1 MKLNKNFYQLLK
13 AETVD
18 LLHWSSLS
26 GVVNEIKS
34 PNSFLQKLIFGSHE
48 TREVEKI
55 ELGVLRRGR
64 KMAPFV
70 RKNGMALE
78 MSGGT
83 QEFQM
88 VRPPKIRVKTHLEPS
103 ELMDNRRPGYSIF
116 PAAGEVASA
125 AEQEIA
131 RKATVLSDGIAES
144 VEYLCAQALRGT
156 LSYSADEQEVFQITY
171 PVPAGNT
178 YTLSTKWDDPDS
190 LISQDFMDA
199 QQIASDEVGLGL
211 TDVIMGTDA
220 ARAFMANEEV
230 RYLLTA
236 PRDMNAGALN
246 LAAQFRDD
254 GAVLLGEFC
263 GVRCWRYG
271 RTTTL
276 PDGTSY
282 TLVEAKK
289 VHFLA
294 LTPAA
299 ENKMVFGPIHDLE
312 ALQGRQFVA
321 ERFSKQWIQ
330 PDPSVMWMLVE
341 SNPLPWPRRPGS
353 MVHVQVLA

>member
-1 MKLNKNFYQLLK
+1 MKLTKNFYQLLK
-13 AETVD
+13 AETIDV
-18 LLHWSSLS
+18 LTWSSLT

-34 PNSFLQKLIFGSHE
+34 PNSFLQKLIFGAHE
-48 TREVEKI
+48 SKETERL

-78 MSGGT
+78 MAGGS

-116 PAAGEVASA
+116 PAGGDLASA
-125 AEQEIA
+125 AEQEVA
-131 RKATVLSDGIAES
+131 RKAAVLSDGIAES
-144 VEYLCAQALRGT
+144 TEYLCAQALRGT
-156 LSYSADEQEVFQITY
+156 LSYSADEEEVFQITY
-171 PVPAGNT
+171 PVPAGNS
-178 YTLSTKWDDPDS
+178 YTLTTKWDDADA
-190 LISQDFMDA
+190 LVSQDFMDA

-211 TDVIMGTDA
+211 SDVIMGQDA

-230 RYLLTA
+230 RFLLTS

-271 RTTTL
+271 RATVL
-276 PDGTSY
+276 PDGTDY
-282 TLVEAKK
+282 QLIEDKK

-294 LTPAA
+294 LSPAA
-299 ENKMVFGPIHDLE
+299 ENRMYFGPIHDLD
-312 ALQGRQFVA
+312 ALQGRQFVG
-321 ERFSKQWIQ
+321 ERFAKQWIQ